1 MISPWIEKLFCSIAG
16 GLIAALPQT
25 LPSKE
30 KLEECRLVSHR
41 GEHDN
46 RQILENT
53 LAAFDRVRDHG
64 VWGMELDI
72 RWTKDLQPIVFH
84 DADFQRLFG
93 SISMVNSMTM
103 AEIRSD
109 FRVIP
114 SLEEVIL
121 RYGKKLHLMIEIK
134 EEAYPD
140 PAYQSQVMRDLLSR
154 LEPQKD
160 FHILSMVPGMFEFIH
175 SVSSQTFLPIA
186 QSNVHAL
193 SEIAIRKDY
202 GGITGHY
209 FFVTDRLKTSH
220 QDIGQKVGTGHVN
233 SKNCLFRE
241 INRGV
246 DWIFSDKVLAMQS
259 IVSNFDH

>member
-1 MISPWIEKLFCSIAG
+1 MISFWIEKLFHSIAD
-16 GLIAALPQT
+16 GLIAALPQD

-30 KLEECRLVSHR
+30 KLEECVLVSHR

-53 LAAFDRVRDHG
+53 LAAFDRVRDRG
-64 VWGMELDI
+64 IWGMELDV

-93 SISMVNSMTM
+93 FTSMVNSMTM
-103 AEIRSD
+103 AEISSEYPL
-109 FRVIP
+109 IP

-140 PAYQSQVMRDLLSR
+140 PAYQSQVMGDLLSR

-160 FHILSMVPGMFEFIH
+160 FHILSMNPGMFEFIH
-175 SVSSQTFLPIA
+175 SVPPQTFLPIA
-186 QSNVHAL
+186 QTNVHAL
-193 SEIAIRKDY
+193 SEIAIEKNY

-209 FFVTDRLKTSH
+209 LFVTGRVKTRH
-220 QDIGQKVGTGHVN
+220 QGIGQKVGTGYAN
-233 SKNCLFRE
+233 SRNCLFRE

-246 DWIFSDKVLAMQS
+246 DWIFSDKALAMQS
-259 IVSNFDH
+259 IVSNFGH

>member
-1 MISPWIEKLFCSIAG
+1 MIPSWIEKLFCSIAD
-16 GLIAALPQT
+16 GLIAVLPRT

-30 KLEECRLVSHR
+30 KLEECRIVSHR

-53 LAAFDRVRDHG
+53 LTAFDRVRDRG

-72 RWTKDLQPIVFH
+72 RWTRDLQPIVFH

-93 SISMVNSMTM
+93 STSMVNSMTM
-103 AEIRSD
+103 AEIRSG
-109 FRVIP
+109 FPVIP

-140 PAYQSQVMRDLLSR
+140 PAYQSQVISNLLSR

-160 FHILSMVPGMFEFIH
+160 FHFLSLTPEMFEFIH
-175 SVSSQTFLPIA
+175 FVPLQTFLPIA
-186 QSNVHAL
+186 QTNVRAL
-193 SEIAIRKDY
+193 SEIAIRKNY

-209 FFVTDRLKTSH
+209 LFVTDRVKTRH
-220 QDIGQKVGTGHVN
+220 QGIGQKVGTGYAN

-246 DWIFSDKVLAMQS
+246 DWIFSDKALAMQS
-259 IVSNFDH
+259 IVSNFGH

>member
-1 MISPWIEKLFCSIAG
+1 MIPSWIEKLFHCIADG
-16 GLIAALPQT
+16 FIAVLPQA

-30 KLEECRLVSHR
+30 KFEACRLVSHR

-53 LAAFDRVRDHG
+53 LAAFDRVRDRG

-93 SISMVNSMTM
+93 SNSMVRSMTM
-103 AEIRSD
+103 AEIRSEYP
-109 FRVIP
+109 VIP

-134 EEAYPD
+134 EEVYPD
-140 PAYQSQVMRDLLSR
+140 PVYQGEVMSHLLSQ

-160 FHILSMVPGMFEFIH
+160 FHILSMNPEMFEFICF
-175 SVSSQTFLPIA
+175 VPPQTFLPIA
-186 QSNVHAL
+186 QANVRAL
-193 SEIAIRKDY
+193 SETAIRKNY
-202 GGITGHY
+202 GGIAGHY
-209 FFVTDRLKTSH
+209 LFVTDRVKTRH
-220 QDIGQKVGTGHVN
+220 QGIGQRVGTGYAN
-233 SKNCLFRE
+233 SRNCLFRE
-241 INRGV
+241 INRGI
-246 DWIFSDKVLAMQS
+246 DWIFSNEALDMHS
-259 IVSNFDH
+259 IISTNI

>member
-1 MISPWIEKLFCSIAG
+1 MISSWIEKLFCSIADG
-16 GLIAALPQT
+16 FVAALPQT

-41 GEHDN
+41 GEYDN

-64 VWGMELDI
+64 VWGVELDV

-93 SISMVNSMTM
+93 STSMVNSMTT
-103 AEIRSD
+103 AEIRSEYP
-109 FRVIP
+109 VIP

-140 PAYQSQVMRDLLSR
+140 SAYQSQVMRDLLSQ

-160 FHILSMVPGMFEFIH
+160 FHILSMAPGMFEFIH
-175 SVSSQTFLPIA
+175 SVPPQTFLPIA
-186 QSNVHAL
+186 QTNVHAL
-193 SEIAIRKDY
+193 SEIAIRKNY

-209 FFVTDRLKTSH
+209 IFITDRIKTRH
-220 QDIGQKVGTGHVN
+220 QDIGQRVGTGYAN

-246 DWIFSDKVLAMQS
+246 DWIFSDKALNMHS
-259 IVSNFDH
+259 IISTNT

>member
-1 MISPWIEKLFCSIAG
+1 MISPWIEKLFHIVADG
-16 GLIAALPQT
+16 MTAALPQA

-41 GEHDN
+41 GEFDN

-53 LAAFDRVRDHG
+53 LAAFDRVRDSG
-64 VWGMELDI
+64 VWGMELDV

-93 SISMVNSMTM
+93 SASMVNGMTM
-103 AEIRSD
+103 TEIRSE
-109 FRVIP
+109 FPMVP
-114 SLEEVIL
+114 SFEEVIL

-140 PAYQSQVMRDLLSR
+140 PAYQSQVMKTLLSQ

-160 FHILSMVPGMFEFIH
+160 FHILSMVPEMFESIRF
-175 SVSSQTFLPIA
+175 VPSQTFLPIA
-186 QSNVHAL
+186 RTHVNTL
-193 SEIAIRKDY
+193 SRMAMRNNN
-202 GGITGHY
+202 GGIAGHY
-209 FFVTDRLKTSH
+209 LFITNRIKQRH
-220 QDIGQKVGTGHVN
+220 QDIGQKVGTAYAN
-233 SKNCLFRE
+233 SRNCLFRE

-246 DWIFSDKVLAMQS
+246 DWIFSNKALEMQS
-259 IVSNFDH
+259 IVVTNI

>member
-1 MISPWIEKLFCSIAG
+1 MISSWIEKLFHSMAD
-16 GLIAALPQT
+16 GLIAALPQA

-30 KLEECRLVSHR
+30 KLEACRLVSHR

-53 LAAFDRVRDHG
+53 LAAFDRVRDRG
-64 VWGMELDI
+64 VWGMELDV

-93 SISMVNSMTM
+93 SIFMVNSMKM
-103 AEIRSD
+103 AEIRSE
-109 FRVIP
+109 FPVIP

-121 RYGKKLHLMIEIK
+121 IYGKKLHLMVEIK

-140 PAYQSQVMRDLLSR
+140 PAYQNQVMSNLFSQ

-160 FHILSMVPGMFEFIH
+160 FHFLSMSPKMFEFIRF
-175 SVSSQTFLPIA
+175 VPPQTFLPIA
-186 QSNVHAL
+186 QANVHTL
-193 SEIAIRKDY
+193 SEIAIRKNY

-209 FFVTDRLKTSH
+209 FFITDRVKTRH
-220 QDIGQKVGTGHVN
+220 QDIGQRVGTGYAN
-233 SKNCLFRE
+233 SRNCLFRE

-246 DWIFSDKVLAMQS
+246 DWIFSNEALNMHS
-259 IVSNFDH
+259 IVSTNI

>member
-1 MISPWIEKLFCSIAG
+1 MISSWIEKLFCSIADG
-16 GLIAALPQT
+16 FVAALPQT

-41 GEHDN
+41 GEYDN

-64 VWGMELDI
+64 VWGVELDV

-93 SISMVNSMTM
+93 STSMVNSMTT
-103 AEIRSD
+103 AEIRSEYP
-109 FRVIP
+109 VIP

-134 EEAYPD
+134 EEVYPD
-140 PAYQSQVMRDLLSR
+140 PAYQSQVMGDLLSR

-160 FHILSMVPGMFEFIH
+160 FHILSMAPGMFEFIH
-175 SVSSQTFLPIA
+175 SVPPQTFLPIA
-186 QSNVHAL
+186 QTNVHAL
-193 SEIAIRKDY
+193 SEIAIRKNY

-209 FFVTDRLKTSH
+209 IFITDRIKTRH
-220 QDIGQKVGTGHVN
+220 QDIGQRVGTGYAN

-246 DWIFSDKVLAMQS
+246 DWIFSDKALNMHS
-259 IVSNFDH
+259 IISTNT